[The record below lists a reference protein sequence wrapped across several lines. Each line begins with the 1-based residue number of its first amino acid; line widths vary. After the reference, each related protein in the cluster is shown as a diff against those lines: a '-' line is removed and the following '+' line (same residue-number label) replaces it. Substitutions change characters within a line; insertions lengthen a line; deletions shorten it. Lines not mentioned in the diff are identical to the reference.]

1 MQKTDDRVQIHKI
14 KEHAHK
20 MCLNE
25 STVCLLVLIVTSEHA
40 GFFHVVSRQHFHCRA
55 PEPDRDAKKNTRQ
68 MEQSTRRDLLTIF
81 VYENGMETI
90 GDEQM

>member
-1 MQKTDDRVQIHKI
+1 MQKSDDRVQIHKI

-55 PEPDRDAKKNTRQ
+55 PEPDRDAKKKHTS
-68 MEQSTRRDLLTIF
+68 EGAKCKKGFAYYLC
-81 VYENGMETI
+81 V
-90 GDEQM
+90 

>member
-1 MQKTDDRVQIHKI
+1 
-14 KEHAHK
+14 

-68 MEQSTRRDLLTIF
+68 KEQSTRGDLLTIF